1 MRGRNGRRRQ
11 KGKAPEMTISS
22 SLNAGIAA
30 LVVNGTKL
38 GAIADNIAN
47 ASTNGY
53 KRVSVDF
60 KSLVAPA
67 VGGSSG
73 GAGSVRALS
82 ARAITTPG
90 AIESSTN
97 STDLAVIGRGFLPVS
112 TVDEVTGVGEFGSVR
127 LMTSGSFT
135 PDKDGLL
142 RTSSG
147 QVLLGWPA
155 QPDGTIPAYR
165 REVIDDLVP
174 VRVDLN
180 QFVANPTTE
189 VELGVNLPATATIAG
204 ASGDP
209 LDMTVTYYGNLGT
222 AEVLTMTFTP
232 TVPLTGASNSW
243 TLDIADS
250 ASGGATIASY
260 TVTFDATQTNGG
272 TLASVTPIGGA
283 PAYDPATGEVDLAV
297 GGGTVSLALGTI
309 GSSSGLVQLSDSF
322 VPISVRRDGS
332 PIGNMVGIEVDNAG
346 MVYSVSSEGFARLIY
361 QIPLIDVPNANALV
375 ANNDQTYQFS
385 FAAGNFQL
393 WDAGTGPTG
402 SIAGFARELSTA
414 ELGLEL
420 TDLIRT
426 QRAYSSGVKV
436 VQTADE
442 LLQETNNLKR

>member
-1 MRGRNGRRRQ
+1 
-11 KGKAPEMTISS
+11 MTISS

-53 KRVSVDF
+53 KRVDVDF
-60 KSLVAPA
+60 KTLVAPA
-67 VGGSSG
+67 AGGSVYS
-73 GAGSVRALS
+73 AGSVRAI
-82 ARAITTPG
+82 ATRAITRPG
-90 AIESSTN
+90 PIEGSTN
-97 STDLAVIGRGFLPVS
+97 ATDIAVIGRGFLPVS
-112 TVDEVTGVGEFGSVR
+112 TVDEVTGAGEFGSVR
-127 LMTSGSFT
+127 LMTSGSFA
-135 PDKDGLL
+135 PDKDGIL
-142 RTSSG
+142 RTATG

-155 QPDGTIPAYR
+155 LPDGSMPSFR
-165 REVIDDLVP
+165 REVVDDLVP
-174 VRVDLN
+174 VRVDMN

-189 VELGVNLPATATIAG
+189 VDLGVNLPATATIAG
-204 ASGDP
+204 APGDP
-209 LDMTVTYYGNLGT
+209 LDMTVTYYGNVGT

-232 TVPLTGASNSW
+232 DVPATGASNTW
-243 TLDIADS
+243 TLEISDS

-260 TVTFDATQTNGG
+260 TVVFNATQQNGG
-272 TLASVTPIGGA
+272 TLASVTPIGA
-283 PAYDPATGEVDLAV
+283 SPAYDPVTGQVPLAV
-297 GGGTVSLALGTI
+297 GGGAISLDLGPV

-322 VPISVRRDGS
+322 VPVSVRRNGS
-332 PIGNMVGIEVDNAG
+332 PVGNMVGVEIDNSG
-346 MVYSVSSEGFARLIY
+346 MLYSVSSEGFARLIY
-361 QIPLIDVPNANALV
+361 QVPLIDVPNANALV
-375 ANNDQTYQFS
+375 PNSDQTYQFS

-402 SIAGFARELSTA
+402 SIAGFSRELSTA